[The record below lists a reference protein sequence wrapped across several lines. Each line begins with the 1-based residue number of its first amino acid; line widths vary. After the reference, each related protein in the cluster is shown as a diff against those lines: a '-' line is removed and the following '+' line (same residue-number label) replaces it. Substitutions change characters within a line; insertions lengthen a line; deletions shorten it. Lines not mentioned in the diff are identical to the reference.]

1 MLLAALNAVLLV
13 VVVALLLRIK
23 AGGSQGL
30 SQQDLEKALGGVRE
44 ELSRAITN
52 SVVQTDA
59 KFESFR
65 QSLDAT
71 SKTQR
76 EEAATSRLELQG
88 VLRESLAKVSEQI
101 EQLTRGNADRL
112 IQMQSSMRESV
123 EKMQA
128 GNEKKLEEMRA
139 TVDEKLQGTL
149 EKRLGESFK
158 IVSENLEQVQKGLG
172 AMQTLAGDVGNLQK
186 VLTNV
191 KNRGGWG
198 EAQLG
203 AQLED
208 MLSPAQYEANVKTK
222 KNSNELV
229 EFAIKLPGQDD
240 GEFIYLPIDSKFPQE
255 SYERLL
261 LAQETSDLEAIAAA
275 GKEIERVVKGEAKKI
290 QEKYIDAPHTTD
302 FAIMYLPTEGLFAEV
317 IRRPGLISD
326 LQSQYRVLV
335 SGPTTLMS
343 LLNSLQ
349 MGFRTLAIQKNA
361 SDVWKILGAAKTE
374 FQKYGVVWDKLNKQL
389 SAAQNTVRDAG
400 TRTRAIE
407 KTLRSVEAGA
417 AIESQELLAIES
429 AVEDFEAYEV
439 GEASDSDSIE

>member
-429 AVEDFEAYEV
+429 AVEDFEAYESE
-439 GEASDSDSIE
+439 EASNSDSIE